1 MIPALGALAGAGLLL
16 ILSPLLWPAG
26 SAPRTRTGRSAAAIT
41 DRLVRAGFEAV
52 SPAVFVAV
60 SLVLAAA
67 AGALVLALT
76 ALTAGAIV
84 AAAVAGAA
92 PWTIAGLR
100 ARSRTR
106 AARTLWP
113 EAVDHLV
120 AAVRAGMPLPD
131 AVAALGRTGPER
143 LRPGFIQFEQ
153 EWRRSGT
160 VGPAL
165 DAAKAHFADPVAD
178 RLLEVLRMAR
188 EVGGTEL
195 PAVLRDL
202 AAHLRQDLALRG
214 EVEAR
219 QSWVVNAGKLGIAAP
234 WIVLGLLATRPEAAA
249 AYATPGGTVL
259 IAGAAVVTAAAYRV
273 MLAIGRLPEDR
284 RWFR

>member
-1 MIPALGALAGAGLLL
+1 MIAALGALAGAGLLL
-16 ILSPLLWPAG
+16 IVSPLLWPA
-26 SAPRTRTGRSAAAIT
+26 ARSRPARSRRLAAALE
-41 DRLVRAGFEAV
+41 DRLGRAGFDAV
-52 SPAVFVAV
+52 SPTVFVLV
-60 SLVLAAA
+60 SLVLGAA

-76 ALTAGAIV
+76 SLGSV
-84 AAAVAGAA
+84 AAVAVLVAGLA

-100 ARSRTR
+100 ARARVR
-106 AARTLWP
+106 VARTLWP

-120 AAVRAGMPLPD
+120 AAVRAGMPLPE
-131 AVAALGRTGPER
+131 AVAALGELGPER
-143 LRPGFIQFEQ
+143 LRPGFVRFER

-165 DAAKAHFADPVAD
+165 DAAKAHFSDPVAD

-219 QSWVVNAGKLGIAAP
+219 QSWVTNAGKLGLAAP

-249 AYATPGGTVL
+249 AYATPGGTLL
-259 IAGAAVVTAAAYRV
+259 IAGAALVTLAAYRV

>member
-1 MIPALGALAGAGLLL
+1 MIAALGAIGGAGLLL
-16 ILSPLLWPAG
+16 VLAPRLWPRIAERPARTGRVRAAVAERLARAGFPALSPLVLLLG
-26 SAPRTRTGRSAAAIT
+26 
-41 DRLVRAGFEAV
+41 
-52 SPAVFVAV
+52 
-60 SLVLAAA
+60 SLVLGGV
-67 AGALVLALT
+67 AGALVLA
-76 ALTAGAIV
+76 V
-84 AAAVAGAA
+84 AAVPAAATVAALVVAAA
-92 PWTIAGLR
+92 PWTIAGMR
-100 ARSRTR
+100 ARARTR
-106 AARTLWP
+106 AARALWP

-120 AAVRAGMPLPD
+120 AAVRSGAPL
-131 AVAALGRTGPER
+131 AEAIAALGGAGPEQ
-143 LRPGFIQFEQ
+143 LRPGFRRFEQ
-153 EWRRSGT
+153 QWRATGT

-178 RLLEVLRMAR
+178 RLIEVLRMAR

-219 QSWVVNAGKLGIAAP
+219 QSWVVNAGKLGLAAP
-234 WIVLGLLATRPEAAA
+234 WIVLVLLATRPEAAA
-249 AYATPGGTVL
+249 AYATPAGTLL